1 MGGGGGIQ
9 QAQKLKQNKSSADV
23 LLPEPKIHGHD
34 QERGGGGM
42 SVYHWLCISRVSK
55 SSTTTGST
63 HHHNVTSA
71 LL

>member
-34 QERGGGGM
+34 QERGGG
-42 SVYHWLCISRVSK
+42 VCLCIIGCVLAVCLNPVQQP
-55 SSTTTGST
+55 GL
-63 HHHNVTSA
+63 HIIIM
-71 LL
+71 